1 MAFEDKRLN
10 GVEEKRESMSINRI
24 EDLPPL
30 EHFTATRV
38 EWIVDGLI
46 AAGGLHL
53 ITGDAGAGK
62 STLVSALGYAVS
74 TGRDFL
80 GRAVSQ
86 RPVLLLDAENP
97 AVAVG
102 ERFQR
107 LHIQSHEGFR
117 LWGFWVGDD
126 PPGVSDPIV
135 ADWVTR
141 STIKPLIIVD
151 SLVAFHPGAENDS
164 TETRRYMLQY
174 RKLAAT
180 GATIVLL
187 HHIGKSEGARE
198 YRGSSD
204 IKASIDIGFKLT
216 SASNDSLSSLELRAF
231 KQRFAVDSPFCLHY
245 DEGEFRAVSSDSR
258 KVDDKTFSG
267 ILEQNPGITG
277 TRFEEIA
284 TTQNCG
290 RNKARKFLNDGV
302 KKGTIFRK
310 DGMNNAKCYL
320 LSRASPTNERK
331 NQEAA

>member
-1 MAFEDKRLN
+1 
-10 GVEEKRESMSINRI
+10 
-24 EDLPPL
+24 
-30 EHFTATRV
+30 
-38 EWIVDGLI
+38 VDGLI

-74 TGRDFL
+74 TGQDFL

-102 ERFQR
+102 ERFRR

-126 PPGVSDPIV
+126 PPRVSDSIV
-135 ADWVTR
+135 ADWVTG

-164 TETRRYMLQY
+164 TETRRYMLEY

-187 HHIGKSEGARE
+187 HHIGKSEGARD

-231 KQRFAVDSPFCLHY
+231 KQRFAVDSPLSLHY
-245 DEGEFRAVSSDSR
+245 DDGVFRAVFSTSQ
-258 KVDDKTFSG
+258 KVDDESFSE
-267 ILEQNPGITG
+267 ILGQNPGITG

-284 TTQNCG
+284 TTQNYG
-290 RNKARKFLNDGV
+290 RNRARRFLNDGV
-302 KKGTIFRK
+302 RKGTILRAG
-310 DGMNNAKCYL
+310 GMNNAKCCQ
-320 LSRASPTNERK
+320 LSRTSATNERQG
-331 NQEAA
+331 QEAA